1 MAKVTPSLVVIGPAT
16 LVLYHPVLT
25 KTKFD
30 SKTRKSV
37 VDDVNGSYNATFLI
51 PQSDTVTVEAVKA
64 AYVKAAKET
73 NSSVEFK
80 DWSKK
85 FTLGE
90 KVIEKAMKKNP
101 DKSADRMAYMKG
113 MWVLEAK
120 SKFAPDLSKAVGGKA
135 VEVPSETAD
144 REFYSGCL
152 CKAELNLVGSQIES
166 GENTNRY
173 LTAYVNFIVKVGEGD
188 RLGRKSRDDV
198 FKGALGGSSAQD
210 PTSGDE
216 DF

>member
-16 LVLYHPVLT
+16 LVLYHPILT
-25 KTKFD
+25 KTKYD
-30 SKTRKSV
+30 SKTKKSV
-37 VDDVNGSYNATFLI
+37 VDDANGSYNATFLI
-51 PQSDTVTVEAVKA
+51 PQSDTATVEAIKA
-64 AYVKAAKET
+64 AYVTAAKEA
-73 NSSVEFK
+73 NSGVEFK

-90 KVIEKAMKKNP
+90 KVIEKALKKNP

-113 MWVLEAK
+113 MWVVEAK

-135 VEVPSETAD
+135 VEVPAEMAD

-152 CKAELNLVGSQIES
+152 TKAELNIVGSEIES

-173 LTAYVNFIVKVGEGD
+173 LTAYVNFIVKVGEGA

-198 FKGALGGSSAQD
+198 FKGSLGGTSAAD
-210 PTSGDE
+210 PTTGDE